1 MATAKDIMTDDVA
14 TIKGSAT
21 VAEAVQLMKF
31 KQLHSL
37 IVERRGPEDAY
48 GIVTTRDIV
57 NQVVAYGKDPKT
69 VKIYE
74 IMTKPCLVVNPDL
87 GVEYVAR
94 LFAHFGVDR
103 APVIQNELLGII
115 SDTDILL
122 KGDFVENPRVPLLQK
137 ALQAEV
143 AHARGVS
150 AAKGPYSAAGKAA
163 WEAVAELEAEL
174 AFCQGQVPDQSAV
187 ESAPQVASALV

>member
-1 MATAKDIMTDDVA
+1 MATAQDIMTDDVA

-31 KQLHSL
+31 KKLHSL
-37 IVERRGPEDAY
+37 IVERRSPEDAY
-48 GIVTTRDIV
+48 GIVTDTDVV

-69 VKIYE
+69 VKVYE
-74 IMTKPCLVVNPDL
+74 IMTKPCLVVNPNL

-115 SDTDILL
+115 SNTDILL
-122 KGDFVENPRVPLLQK
+122 KSDFVENPRVPLLQK

-143 AHARGVS
+143 AHARGIS

-187 ESAPQVASALV
+187 EPVPQSALV